1 MTIRLSAAIVAIA
14 LTMISRSIVEDL
26 PALGD
31 QRLVGVI
38 DVPLVGQLVEDVED
52 PRLRPEL
59 RILGEAQL
67 LGDLV
72 GGDEADPE
80 DVRRQAVGVLP
91 DDVDRLVPVLLE
103 DPGGIA
109 RADAVGLQED
119 HDRADLLL
127 LLPRLLDHGDPL
139 RADPV
144 DLGELLD
151 VALDD
156 VRGSPP

>member
-38 DVPLVGQLVEDVED
+38 DVPFVGQLVEDVED
-52 PRLRPEL
+52 PRLRAEF
-59 RILGEAQL
+59 RIPGEAQL

-80 DVRRQAVGVLP
+80 DVRGQAVGVLP
-91 DDVDRLVPVLLE
+91 DDVDRLVRRSACRS
-103 DPGGIA
+103 G
-109 RADAVGLQED
+109 R
-119 HDRADLLL
+119 RS
-127 LLPRLLDHGDPL
+127 PR
-139 RADPV
+139 RR
-144 DLGELLD
+144 
-151 VALDD
+151 
-156 VRGSPP
+156 RGTAGRS